1 MTKRAH
7 VSPGYQL
14 DNLPAIPYILV
25 PMTVSDGGATC
36 PQCDAPYEMGH
47 RFCGRC
53 GHGLPAS
60 GPMPTGASAPGP
72 LERARQSTP
81 RRRPILERILAPDRT
96 RPQQVEWP
104 PPVAQDDAVPYFIP
118 LNRVILLTFLT
129 TGLYFFYWMYITWRH
144 YRDYTEEQV
153 FPVWHALSML
163 VPIYQFF
170 RLHAHVRVY
179 QELMAQRRVPCT
191 LNAMRTVGLFAALGV
206 LGLVTFR
213 LTAETPLSPLEEL
226 GYVGANIA
234 SVAITTWIIWQVQS
248 NINRF
253 WQHRVG
259 VRLTRA
265 PIDLMQIVMSV
276 LGVLSWGFVIFVLVT
291 DPAAPVAVP

>member
-1 MTKRAH
+1 M
-7 VSPGYQL
+7 
-14 DNLPAIPYILV
+14 
-25 PMTVSDGGATC
+25 
-36 PQCDAPYEMGH
+36 
-47 RFCGRC
+47 
-53 GHGLPAS
+53 
-60 GPMPTGASAPGP
+60 
-72 LERARQSTP
+72 
-81 RRRPILERILAPDRT
+81 
-96 RPQQVEWP
+96 EWP

-179 QELMAQRRVPCT
+179 QELMAQRRVPST
-191 LNAMRTVGLFAALGV
+191 LNAMRTVGLFAALTV